1 MPSCALAR
9 RGSPKT
15 RLPARPRGFPV
26 VAVLGALGLAG
37 CDAELYHDLPE
48 RRANEALLAL
58 REAGL
63 DADKRLEQRGSG
75 GRPSSFTL
83 TVPRSDEARALR
95 VLEGRGLPRLPPATG
110 PAGGG
115 KLLGL
120 PGEQRGEEAARLE
133 AALVET
139 LERLPM
145 VEEARVHLG
154 LPAPEPLSPLGQ
166 LRPTASVLLR
176 LRSALAL
183 KPGEVAELV
192 ARAVPG
198 LDAADVAVVSAPA
211 APAVPALGD
220 GNRSSP
226 WALAALGS
234 ASAALLCAC
243 VLLLLRLRARS
254 APAPGSGA
262 VSAAPKPQAVTE
274 SGWKARA

>member
-1 MPSCALAR
+1 MPPCAPAR

-15 RLPARPRGFPV
+15 RLPARPRGLLIV
-26 VAVLGALGLAG
+26 VTLWGLSG

-63 DADKRLEQRGSG
+63 GADKRLEQRGSG
-75 GRPSSFTL
+75 GRPSSFAL

-95 VLEGRGLPRLPPATG
+95 VLEGRGLPRLSPQPG
-110 PAGGG
+110 PSGGG

-133 AALVET
+133 AALVDT

-211 APAVPALGD
+211 APSVPAVSD
-220 GNRSSP
+220 GSRAST

-234 ASAALLCAC
+234 SSAALLCAC

-254 APAPGSGA
+254 TPAPGS
-262 VSAAPKPQAVTE
+262 SAAATGPALQAATASAWKP
-274 SGWKARA
+274 RA